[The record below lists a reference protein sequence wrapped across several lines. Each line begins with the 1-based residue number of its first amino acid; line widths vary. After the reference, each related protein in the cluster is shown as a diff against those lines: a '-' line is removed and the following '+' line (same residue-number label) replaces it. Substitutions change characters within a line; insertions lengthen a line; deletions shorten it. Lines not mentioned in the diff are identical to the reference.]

1 LLSVLLLHYDCTH
14 TYPRIFTYQPS
25 LLMDQAFIGSR
36 ASICLYL
43 PEKKSV
49 HTMAGVLVPLSPF
62 SISGLMN
69 LPVVVA

>member
-1 LLSVLLLHYDCTH
+1 
-14 TYPRIFTYQPS
+14 
-25 LLMDQAFIGSR
+25 MDQAFIGSR

-49 HTMAGVLVPLSPF
+49 HAMAGVLVSLSPF

>member
-1 LLSVLLLHYDCTH
+1 
-14 TYPRIFTYQPS
+14 
-25 LLMDQAFIGSR
+25 
-36 ASICLYL
+36 L

-49 HTMAGVLVPLSPF
+49 HATAGVLVPLSPF